1 MPTPMDHTLLN
12 DKVYRSCVVVIEDQ
26 ELLVD
31 LIVLATQNFY
41 VILGLD
47 WLPTYHTNSKRW

>member
-12 DKVYRSCVVVIEDQ
+12 DKVYVVIEDQ